1 MTSKEIEFIDLTNK
15 QYENLIKIQAEAY
28 KQVLDICKENIN
40 NPEKL
45 KTIDTQISK
54 IDDRIISELEEMKV
68 YNKIF
73 IEAIK

>member
-28 KQVLDICKENIN
+28 KQVLDICKKNIN